1 MHDYYSYSMEELA
14 KESKIPVFAKSS
26 SEEVF
31 RLMADIM
38 ADTIVEHNKEG
49 KNEGNA
55 NIGGSTPTG
64 DDVLRAII
72 ISLKGEVDFSSIL
85 AWPGIS
91 IYGEADWI
99 GLASFNKENK
109 EYKDYMSDLQLSLG
123 VSLAI

>member
-1 MHDYYSYSMEELA
+1 MAEAEFSVQLMEHGGMN
-14 KESKIPVFAKSS
+14 IYKS
-26 SEEVF
+26 
-31 RLMADIM
+31 
-38 ADTIVEHNKEG
+38 HNKEG

-109 EYKDYMSDLQLSLG
+109 EYKDYMSNFQLSLG